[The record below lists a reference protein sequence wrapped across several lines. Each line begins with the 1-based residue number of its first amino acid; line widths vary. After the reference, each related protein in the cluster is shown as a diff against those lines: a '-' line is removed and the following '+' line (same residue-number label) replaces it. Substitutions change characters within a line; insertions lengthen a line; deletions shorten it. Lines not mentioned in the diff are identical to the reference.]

1 MPRKLLCRLLSN
13 LGCRCTQAENG
24 VECLEAVHRNLRRHS
39 LPPFDFILMD
49 FEMPRM
55 TGPEAASALRGEGV
69 FTPIIGVTGNV
80 LPEDQQ
86 HFLLSGANV
95 VLRKPLSLPL
105 LEKALVDIITR
116 KDEVSYI
123 M

>member
-1 MPRKLLCRLLSN
+1 
-13 LGCRCTQAENG
+13 
-24 VECLEAVHRNLRRHS
+24 
-39 LPPFDFILMD
+39 MD
-49 FEMPRM
+49 YEMPRM
-55 TGPEAASALRGEGV
+55 NGPDAASTLRAEGV
-69 FTPIIGVTGNV
+69 FTPIIVVTGNV

-86 HFLLSGANV
+86 YFLHCGANR

-105 LEKALVDIITR
+105 LEKALVDIIMR

>member
-1 MPRKLLCRLLSN
+1 MNGPDTARTLR
-13 LGCRCTQAENG
+13 AEG
-24 VECLEAVHRNLRRHS
+24 Y
-39 LPPFDFILMD
+39 
-49 FEMPRM
+49 
-55 TGPEAASALRGEGV
+55 

-86 HFLLSGANV
+86 YFLCSGANR

-105 LEKALVDIITR
+105 LEKTLLDMIVLR
-116 KDEVSYI
+116 KDEVSYL